1 MFVVLF
7 IDLEMI
13 NIFVMICIGFSKLHK
28 YILSRYNYRLK
39 QGIEGIIQITHFCAE
54 SLQEEFRH

>member
-39 QGIEGIIQITHFCAE
+39 QDKE
-54 SLQEEFRH
+54 